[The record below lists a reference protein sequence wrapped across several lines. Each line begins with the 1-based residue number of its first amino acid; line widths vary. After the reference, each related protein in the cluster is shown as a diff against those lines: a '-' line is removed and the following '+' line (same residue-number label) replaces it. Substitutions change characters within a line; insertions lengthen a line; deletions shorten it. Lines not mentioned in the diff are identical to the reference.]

1 MPLELMAVAT
11 ALFMMLVFPGFVFLT
26 SFGMFAEWMDR
37 KLYARMQNR
46 MGPPFYQPLADFIK
60 LVTKQEITPELA
72 DKGMYK
78 YAPVVALAA
87 VVTAFFYIPIW
98 GYRGMFSF
106 QGDVIVVLYLLTI
119 PTVTFFIGGWYSRSV
134 YSMLGAVRTLMQMF
148 AYEIPLFLAILGPA
162 LLANPQSPYGLWQL
176 AGMASYY
183 DAHPL
188 MAAIN
193 VVGFVVALV
202 ALLGKLEKVPFDIPE
217 AETEIVAGS
226 FTEYS
231 GRLFAI
237 FRMAISIELIVGSAL
252 LVAVFIPFG
261 MGISQGHGF
270 LGVAAGFGLF
280 VAKVLGIVALI
291 SLLRTVFARLRI
303 DQMINF
309 CWQVAAPVAF
319 VQLMVDLVVRGLLR

>member
-1 MPLELMAVAT
+1 MPVELMAVGT
-11 ALFMMLVFPGFVFLT
+11 ALFLMLVFPGFMFLT

-60 LVTKQEITPELA
+60 LISKQEITPELA

-78 YAPVVALAA
+78 YAPVVALAS
-87 VVTAFFYIPIW
+87 VVTAFFYVPVW
-98 GYRGMFSF
+98 GYSGLFSF
-106 QGDVIVVLYLLTI
+106 TGDVIVVLYLLTI

-162 LLANPQSPYGLWQL
+162 LLAGTWQL
-176 AGMASYY
+176 SGLAEFYGKHY
-183 DAHPL
+183 PWQ
-188 MAAIN
+188 AILPN
-193 VVGFVVALV
+193 LVGFGVAIV
-202 ALLGKLEKVPFDIPE
+202 AMLGKLEKVPFDIPE

-231 GRLFAI
+231 GRLFGI
-237 FRMAISIELIVGSAL
+237 FRMAISIEMIVGCAL
-252 LVAVFIPFG
+252 IAAVFLPFG
-261 MGISQGHGF
+261 LNLGPIVGF
-270 LGVAAGFGLF
+270 VLF
-280 VAKVLGIVALI
+280 VVKVLGIVAVT
-291 SLLRTVFARLRI
+291 SLMRTVFARLRI

-319 VQLMVDLVVRGLLR
+319 VLLLVDLVIKGWLR